1 LSGELIES
9 FLDYLKVERGLSPH
23 TIEAYKTDLNQYV
36 RWLRRDILRVDSSL
50 IGEYVAE
57 LRKRCKPSSI
67 TRKLSAIRMFYKFLC
82 SEGKADDNPLEEVIS
97 PRAGRKI
104 PRYLTLKE
112 VERLL
117 NAPCGDGLLVIRDRA
132 VLEVLYGAGIR
143 ISELVGLN
151 VSDLNLRE
159 GWIRVLGKGSRERM
173 VPLGRKACQ
182 CIRRYLRRRGAKEV
196 EERFVF
202 CNRYGGRISR
212 QACWKA
218 VKKYARMAGIDKEI
232 SPHTLRHSFA
242 THLLSRDADLR
253 SVQELLGHSNISTT
267 QIYTHITQERLKRVY
282 KKYHPRA

>member
-23 TIEAYKTDLNQYV
+23 TIEAYKTDLNQYA
-36 RWLRRDILRVDSSL
+36 RWLRRDILMVDSSL
-50 IGEYVAE
+50 IGEYVGE
-57 LRKRCKPSSI
+57 LRKGCKPSSI

-104 PRYLTLKE
+104 PHYLTLKE

-182 CIRRYLRRRGAKEV
+182 CIRRYLRRRGAKQV
-196 EERFVF
+196 EDSFLF

-212 QACWKA
+212 QACWKI
-218 VKKYARMAGIDKEI
+218 VKKYARRAGIDKEI

-253 SVQELLGHSNISTT
+253 SVQELLGHSNIGTT